1 MPQHEQTLKM
11 LCQKTKIPHTKGYG
25 ISPQRKL
32 INWLYST
39 VKNKGQR
46 RAKTIPKLSREP
58 WNRNFQNCLSS
69 YYKEK
74 SLVKKT
80 KANEIKSK
88 A

>member
-1 MPQHEQTLKM
+1 MNLKM
-11 LCQKTKIPHTKGYG
+11 LCQKTKTPHTKGYG

-58 WNRNFQNCLSS
+58 WNPNFSKLFIKLLQR
-69 YYKEK
+69 KITDEK
-74 SLVKKT
+74 
-80 KANEIKSK
+80 N
-88 A
+88 

>member
-1 MPQHEQTLKM
+1 MNLKM

-25 ISPQRKL
+25 ISSQRKP

-39 VKNKGQR
+39 VKNKSQR

-58 WNRNFQNCLSS
+58 WNPNFQNCLSS

-74 SLVKKT
+74 SLMKKP
-80 KANEIKSK
+80 KVNEMKSR